1 MCAVIIVVDK
11 YALLTLCAAIKEA
24 QANMYYD
31 DNHNRHITYEWHLYL
46 YELGGFV
53 RVGCAIALTVS
64 HARVRART
72 ISTSSTCHAMQTLQG
87 CGGGAVGQVA
97 IRQQAGV

>member
-1 MCAVIIVVDK
+1 VCAVIIVVDK
-11 YALLTLCAAIKEA
+11 YALFTLCA
-24 QANMYYD
+24 
-31 DNHNRHITYEWHLYL
+31 RLEWHPYL

-87 CGGGAVGQVA
+87 CGLCAVGQVA

>member
-24 QANMYYD
+24 QLNGS
-31 DNHNRHITYEWHLYL
+31 YEWHLYL

-72 ISTSSTCHAMQTLQG
+72 I
-87 CGGGAVGQVA
+87 
-97 IRQQAGV
+97 